1 MRKTFLV
8 IVAVILVYSP
18 YAFAKEW
25 YEFYEDGR
33 KAIEKGNCAQGEKDI
48 KEATRKKPGAD
59 LKARAYGTMTQE
71 YIPYFYLAKCAVDRG
86 DFSAADLYLGELRRI
101 DMSQSSKAGEYRTMV
116 KTVEEKIKIAKSGGQ
131 TTGPTTPGTKTP
143 TGTPTTG
150 STTTGSTTTP
160 TTNTTNNSG
169 NNNTGSKPPDIN
181 TQNIESTQQSIINRA
196 LDNARNAYASGDYDR
211 ARDEANRVLILDRSN
226 KEANRLL
233 SQISSRENADVAA
246 KAKQQKVDEARRAM
260 NRGDV
265 ATAENIVIQLRAE
278 YPTDR
283 TLESLS
289 NEIQK
294 KKLAQAQG
302 QSEAETF
309 SKLEKQVV
317 RAYFE
322 GKYQT
327 VIELAEIGIGQHP
340 DSWRLLFFKGCAH
353 AALGLLDDKTK
364 DSQLTQAKESF
375 RKARAANGQISKPTQ
390 ISPKIWDIY
399 KDS

>member
-8 IVAVILVYSP
+8 IVAIILVYTP
-18 YAFAKEW
+18 FAFSKEW
-25 YEFYEDGR
+25 YQSYEDGK

-48 KEATRKKPGAD
+48 KDAIRKNPRSD
-59 LKARAYGTMTQE
+59 LKARPYGTITWE
-71 YIPYFYLAKCAVDRG
+71 YIPNFYLAKCAVERG
-86 DFSAADLYLGELRRI
+86 DYAAADLYLSEAKKI
-101 DMSQSSKAGEYRTMV
+101 DMYQSDKAGEFRTMV
-116 KTVEEKIKIAKSGGQ
+116 KTVEDKMKLVKSGNQ
-131 TTGPTTPGTKTP
+131 TPGPTTGTKTP
-143 TGTPTTG
+143 TGTSTGTPTTG
-150 STTTGSTTTP
+150 NTTTP
-160 TTNTTNNSG
+160 TS
-169 NNNTGSKPPDIN
+169 NTGTSNTGTKPPDIN
-181 TQNIESTQQSIINRA
+181 TQNIQSTQQSIINRA
-196 LDNARNAYASGDYDR
+196 LDNAQNAYARGDYSQ
-211 ARDEANRVLILDRSN
+211 ARDEANRVLILDRNN
-226 KEANRLL
+226 KEAARLL
-233 SQISSRENADVAA
+233 SQISSRENAEIASR
-246 KAKQQKVDEARRAM
+246 AKQQKIDEARKAM

-265 ATAENIVIQLRAE
+265 STAESIVIQLRAE

-283 TLESLS
+283 NLESLA

-294 KKLAQAQG
+294 KKMAQVQG
-302 QSEAETF
+302 QSDAETF

-375 RKARAANGQISKPTQ
+375 RKARAANRQISKPVQ

>member
-8 IVAVILVYSP
+8 IVAIILVYSP
-18 YAFAKEW
+18 RAFAKEW
-25 YEFYEDGR
+25 YEFYEDGK
-33 KAIEKGNCAQGEKDI
+33 KAIDKGNCAQGEKDI
-48 KEATRKKPGAD
+48 KEATRKKSGAD
-59 LKARAYGTMTQE
+59 LKARPYGTMTQE
-71 YIPYFYLAKCAVDRG
+71 YIPYFYLAKCAVQREDY
-86 DFSAADLYLGELRRI
+86 SAADLYLGELRRI
-101 DMSQSSKAGEYRTMV
+101 DMSQSEKASEYRTMV
-116 KTVEEKIKIAKSGGQ
+116 KTVEDKMKIVRSGQ
-131 TTGPTTPGTKTP
+131 TPGSNSGTKPPTGTP

-150 STTTGSTTTP
+150 STTTPTTT
-160 TTNTTNNSG
+160 TTNNTGTSG
-169 NNNTGSKPPDIN
+169 TRPPDIN

-196 LDNARNAYASGDYDR
+196 LDNARSAYDSGNYDR

-233 SQISSRENADVAA
+233 SQISSRENAEAA
-246 KAKQQKVDEARRAM
+246 SKAKQQKIDDVRRAM
-260 NRGDV
+260 NRGDLL
-265 ATAENIVIQLRAE
+265 AAETMVSQLRAE

-283 TLESLS
+283 NLESLAS
-289 NEIQK
+289 DIQK
-294 KKLAQAQG
+294 KKLAQMQG

-317 RAYFE
+317 RTYFE
-322 GKYQT
+322 GDYQT
-327 VIELAEIGIGQHP
+327 VIKLAEIGISQHP

-353 AALGLLDDKTK
+353 AALGLLDDKSK

-375 RKARAANGQISKPTQ
+375 RKARSANAQISKPNQ

>member
-8 IVAVILVYSP
+8 IVAVILVYSQ

-33 KAIEKGNCAQGEKDI
+33 KAVEKGNCAQGEKDL

-71 YIPYFYLAKCAVDRG
+71 YIPYFYLAKCAVDKG

-101 DMSQSSKAGEYRTMV
+101 DMAQSSKAPEYRTMV
-116 KTVEEKIKIAKSGGQ
+116 KVVEEKIRIARNGGQ
-131 TTGPTTPGTKTP
+131 TTGPTTSGTKTP
-143 TGTPTTG
+143 TGNTGTTTP
-150 STTTGSTTTP
+150 TGSTTTP
-160 TTNTTNNSG
+160 TTTTNNTGTSNSG
-169 NNNTGSKPPDIN
+169 TKPPDIN

-233 SQISSRENADVAA
+233 SQISSRENADLAS
-246 KAKQQKVDEARRAM
+246 KAKQQKIDEARRAM

-265 ATAENIVIQLRAE
+265 STAESIVIQLRAE

-294 KKLAQAQG
+294 KKIAQAQG
-302 QSEAETF
+302 ESDAETF

-327 VIELAEIGIGQHP
+327 VIELAEIGIGQRP
-340 DSWRLLFFKGCAH
+340 NSWRLLFFKGCAH
-353 AALGLLDDKTK
+353 AALGLLDDKSK
-364 DSQLTQAKESF
+364 DTQLTQAKESF
-375 RKARAANGQISKPTQ
+375 RKARSANGQISKPNQ

>member
-8 IVAVILVYSP
+8 IVAIILVYTP
-18 YAFAKEW
+18 FAFAKEW
-25 YEFYEDGR
+25 YEFYEDGK
-33 KAIEKGNCAQGEKDI
+33 KAIEKGNCAQGEKDV

-59 LKARAYGTMTQE
+59 LKARPYGTMTQE

-86 DFSAADLYLGELRRI
+86 DFSAADLYLGELKRI
-101 DMSQSSKAGEYRTMV
+101 DMSQSSKAGEYRTMA
-116 KTVEEKIKIAKSGGQ
+116 KTVEEKMKLVKSGQ
-131 TTGPTTPGTKTP
+131 TPGNTTGTKTP
-143 TGTPTTG
+143 TGNSTGTPTTG
-150 STTTGSTTTP
+150 TTTTP
-160 TTNTTNNSG
+160 TNPT
-169 NNNTGSKPPDIN
+169 NNTGTSNTGTKPPDIN

-211 ARDEANRVLILDRSN
+211 ARDEANRVLILDHSN

-233 SQISSRENADVAA
+233 SQISSRENSELAS
-246 KAKQQKVDEARRAM
+246 KAKQQKIDDARRAM
-260 NRGDV
+260 NRGDLI
-265 ATAENIVIQLRAE
+265 AAESMVSQLRSE

-283 TLESLS
+283 NLESLS

-294 KKLAQAQG
+294 KKLAQMQG
-302 QSEAETF
+302 QSDAETF
-309 SKLEKQVV
+309 SKLERQVV
-317 RAYFE
+317 RTYFE
-322 GKYQT
+322 GDYQT
-327 VIELAEIGIGQHP
+327 VIKLAEIGISQHP

-375 RKARAANGQISKPTQ
+375 RKARSANSQINKPNQ

>member
-8 IVAVILVYSP
+8 IVAIILVYTPSL
-18 YAFAKEW
+18 FAKEW
-25 YEFYEDGR
+25 YEFYEDGK

-71 YIPYFYLAKCAVDRG
+71 YIPYFYLAKCSVDRG
-86 DFSAADLYLGELRRI
+86 DFSAADLYLGELRRV
-101 DMSQSSKAGEYRTMV
+101 DMGQSSKAQEYRTMV
-116 KTVEEKIKIAKSGGQ
+116 KTVEEKMKIAKSGGQ
-131 TTGPTTPGTKTP
+131 TTVPTTTGSKPPTGT

-150 STTTGSTTTP
+150 STTTP
-160 TTNTTNNSG
+160 TTTNNTGTS
-169 NNNTGSKPPDIN
+169 NTGTKPPDIN
-181 TQNIESTQQSIINRA
+181 TQNIESTQQSILNRA
-196 LDNARNAYASGDYDR
+196 LENARNAYASGDYDR
-211 ARDEANRVLILDRSN
+211 ARDEANRVLMLDRSN

-233 SQISSRENADVAA
+233 SQISSRENAELSS
-246 KAKQQKVDEARRAM
+246 KAKQQKIDEARRAM

-265 ATAENIVIQLRAE
+265 STAENIVIQLRAE

-289 NEIQK
+289 IEIQK
-294 KKLAQAQG
+294 KKIAQADG
-302 QSEAETF
+302 QNEAETF
-309 SKLEKQVV
+309 SKLEKQVA

-340 DSWRLLFFKGCAH
+340 NSWRLLFFKGCAH
-353 AALGLLDDKTK
+353 AALGLLDDKSK

-375 RKARAANGQISKPTQ
+375 RKARAANGQISKPVQ